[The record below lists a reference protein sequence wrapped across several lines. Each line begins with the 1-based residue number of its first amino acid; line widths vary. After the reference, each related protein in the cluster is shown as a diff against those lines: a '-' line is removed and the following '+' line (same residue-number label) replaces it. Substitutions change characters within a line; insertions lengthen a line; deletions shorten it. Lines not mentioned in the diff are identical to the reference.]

1 MGGRNIF
8 PTERACVER
17 VPASGVLVGVTTVL
31 VNNRPANDTPVSF
44 NVVGLL
50 DFIMTDD
57 DVGSNGPGGDVHE
70 NTFLFA
76 IEITVIVAVVVG
88 AIAVGIGVGIRSLDN
103 AITLELYPSDDATK
117 VSAVRCV
124 FVKVVDLGITLCG
137 VNRLFAGSEAVC
149 TGVTLNE
156 PISPSADLEAVCTE
170 VTLNEPISPFA
181 GLEAVCIGVTL
192 RNGSPVP
199 EVLVA
204 NSDIAADVWSFVQSI
219 TEYCFGTILLR
230 VSDIVVDVA
239 VIVVFGI
246 PLVSEALAVNGDL
259 AAEVTLPD
267 VLRRIKFNG
276 GDIDTIVVVPT

>member
-88 AIAVGIGVGIRSLDN
+88 AIAVGIGVGTRSLDN

-137 VNRLFAGSEAVC
+137 VNRLFAGS
-149 TGVTLNE
+149 
-156 PISPSADLEAVCTE
+156 EAVCTE